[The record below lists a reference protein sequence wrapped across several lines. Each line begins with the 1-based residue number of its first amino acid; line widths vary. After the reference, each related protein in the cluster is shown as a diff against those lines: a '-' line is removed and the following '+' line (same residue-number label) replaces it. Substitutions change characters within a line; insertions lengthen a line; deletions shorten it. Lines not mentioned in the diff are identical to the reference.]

1 MNQCNFRQDIFA
13 GVDSGLV
20 VASFL
25 AAVSSSL
32 IAPLLT
38 DGMSRLWKSLPR
50 VEITL
55 PDDNTNDT
63 IDKLEDDKE
72 EDMDDLEASN
82 KVKRASRFNKYI
94 PASS

>member
-1 MNQCNFRQDIFA
+1 M
-13 GVDSGLV
+13 

-38 DGMSRLWKSLPR
+38 DGMSRILSSLPR

-55 PDDNTNDT
+55 PSDQEEDT
-63 IDKLEDDKE
+63 IDDVVEDNNE
-72 EDMDDLEASN
+72 EDMEDLEASN
-82 KVKRASRFNKYI
+82 KVKRASKFNKYI
-94 PASS
+94 PDSSS